1 MIAALRVYFLTRRL
15 REKFLLLAFL
25 LIGVLWWLS
34 AFGGRAG
41 VFWREQRST
50 GATLADQKLWL
61 DQREIVQKRVAASAA
76 QLEPGK
82 TLDRAQLLDA
92 IGQAAHDAGL
102 RNNYGSSAPATS
114 ETNGQFTVHSVDY
127 QVTGGDFVML
137 QQFYLNLQKRAP
149 YIGIER
155 FGLGSNRGNE
165 AKLTLQLRVTAVE
178 LPR

>member
-1 MIAALRVYFLTRRL
+1 MIPALRLYFLTRRA
-15 REKFLLLAFL
+15 REKYLLLAFL

-34 AFGGRAG
+34 AFGTRAG
-41 VFWREQRST
+41 AFWREQRST
-50 GATLADQKLWL
+50 GTTLAEQKLWL
-61 DQREIVQKRVAASAA
+61 DQRETVQKSVQASAA

-92 IGQAAHDAGL
+92 VNQAAHEAGL
-102 RNNYGSSAPATS
+102 RNNYGSSAATS
-114 ETNGQFTVHSVDY
+114 EKSGDFTVHSVDY
-127 QVTGGDFVML
+127 QVNGADFVML

-155 FGLGSNRGNE
+155 FGLSATRGNE
-165 AKLTLQLRVTAVE
+165 SKLTLQLRVTAVE